1 MMGDIPS
8 WPGFLAPSGSIWFLN
23 AAPWHFRIETHSCI
37 TTCHFQFHA
46 QPRFYAHVH
55 VPLGHFGKRCL
66 LMPLLFDTGGV
77 GQITRFVETLGS
89 TIFPCSLFF
98 IHPAWLHLHLS
109 PPYDVPD
116 HPNHIFSESL
126 SSGND
131 NETKT
136 YKKTNTKTKTHR
148 HSQRQKQS
156 ASKTYFIF
164 HIYQKQGVQEFKMW
178 C

>member
-109 PPYDVPD
+109 PPYDILD
-116 HPNHIFSESL
+116 HTTHIFYESL
-126 SSGND
+126 SFGNGNAEDKDIQKYKD
-131 NETKT
+131 NDT
-136 YKKTNTKTKTHR
+136 YKHKYKVLQRLNVCYVSVTHE
-148 HSQRQKQS
+148 SS
-156 ASKTYFIF
+156 FFT
-164 HIYQKQGVQEFKMW
+164 E
-178 C
+178 